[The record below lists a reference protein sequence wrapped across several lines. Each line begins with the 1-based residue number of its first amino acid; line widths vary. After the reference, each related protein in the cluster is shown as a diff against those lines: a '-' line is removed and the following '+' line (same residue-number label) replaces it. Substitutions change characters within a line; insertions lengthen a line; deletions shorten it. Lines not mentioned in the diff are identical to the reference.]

1 MRKHTIIAYTLQAG
15 DTLYYLDH
23 NEVKSITLNTEHVKR
38 NIDSRTIPLAI
49 LDDLVIQPGT
59 KVQQKKNG
67 QLILWQAYKTS
78 SGIGMGYSERINY
91 YPKDSRLFADKELFD
106 KYVEKKLKK

>member
-1 MRKHTIIAYTLQAG
+1 MRKHTIIAYTLQVG
-15 DTLYYLDH
+15 DTLHYLDH
-23 NEVKSITLNTEHVKR
+23 NEVKSITLDTEHVKQKL
-38 NIDSRTIPLAI
+38 DSRTIPLAI

-78 SGIGMGYSERINY
+78 SGIGMSYSEHIDY

-106 KYVEKKLKK
+106 KCVEKKLKK